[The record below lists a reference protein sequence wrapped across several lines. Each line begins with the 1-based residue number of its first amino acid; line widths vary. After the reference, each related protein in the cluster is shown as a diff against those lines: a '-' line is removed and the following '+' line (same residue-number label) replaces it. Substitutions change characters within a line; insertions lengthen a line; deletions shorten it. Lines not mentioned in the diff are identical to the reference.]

1 MAQFP
6 LDTAHILALAETMIT
21 GLRSNPT
28 VFPAPPVSADDL
40 EVQRDAAV
48 AAADE
53 QVAAQAAAKAATE
66 RKTAA
71 FAAMSTS
78 MKHDISYAEY
88 TAKTPAELGLIGWG
102 PKAEPEPLAAPGQPL
117 VLEIAHQEADSL
129 ELDWKKPRTGGK
141 VAYYRAEMRKMN
153 PTGEWELQ
161 GTATTTKIELVNLP
175 PGAALEFRVIAEN
188 AAGTGLP
195 SNTVAVVL

>member
-6 LDTAHILALAETMIT
+6 LDTAHILALAETMIA
-21 GLRSNPT
+21 GLRDNQT
-28 VFPAPPVSADDL
+28 VFPAPPASADDL
-40 EVQRDAAV
+40 EAHRDAAV

-71 FAAMSTS
+71 FAALTAS
-78 MKHDISYAEY
+78 MKHDISYAEF
-88 TAKTPAELGLIGWG
+88 TAKSPAELGLIGWG
-102 PKAEPEPLAAPGQPL
+102 PRAEPEPLDAPGQPL
-117 VLEIAHQEADSL
+117 VLEIVRQDADSV

-141 VAYYRAEMRKMN
+141 VAYYRAEMRTMN

-161 GTATTTKIELVNLP
+161 GTATTTKIELINLP
-175 PGAALEFRVIAEN
+175 HGAALEFRVIAEN
-188 AAGTGLP
+188 AAGQGLP
-195 SNTVAVVL
+195 SNTVAAVL

>member
-21 GLRSNPT
+21 GLRDNQT

-40 EVQRDAAV
+40 EAQRDAAV

-53 QVAAQAAAKAATE
+53 QTAAQAAAKAATE

-71 FAAMSTS
+71 FATMSTS
-78 MKHDISYAEY
+78 MKHNISYAEY

-102 PKAEPEPLAAPGQPL
+102 PRAEPEPLAVPGQPL

-129 ELDWKKPRTGGK
+129 GLDWKKPRTGGK
-141 VAYYRAEMRKMN
+141 VAYYRAEMRTMN
-153 PTGEWELQ
+153 PAGEWELQ
-161 GTATTTKIELVNLP
+161 GTATSTKIELINLP
-175 PGAALEFRVIAEN
+175 PGATLEFRIIAEN
-188 AAGTGLP
+188 AAGCGLP
-195 SNTVAVVL
+195 SNTVAAVL